1 MLTVTDLLFFTGLT
15 MWITG
20 YIGISTIVLSRGTD
34 EAPSIYAILMLVLA
48 PYLVQAGWLTV
59 AGTIIYKAVGW

>member
-1 MLTVTDLLFFTGLT
+1 

-20 YIGISTIVLSRGTD
+20 YIGISTTVLATD
-34 EAPSIYAILMLVLA
+34 REPSMFAILMLMLA

-59 AGTIIYKAVGW
+59 AGTIIYKPTLPR